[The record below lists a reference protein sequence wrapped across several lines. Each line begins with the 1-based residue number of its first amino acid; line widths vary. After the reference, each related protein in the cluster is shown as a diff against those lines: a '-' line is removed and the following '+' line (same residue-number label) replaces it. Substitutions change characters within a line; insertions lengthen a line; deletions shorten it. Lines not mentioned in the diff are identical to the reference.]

1 MKDQQKQL
9 NQIISVSINTIL
21 CSNLQLYTYH
31 FIVIEATLVDNN
43 AAEDVIF
50 PGTNSSISD
59 LVSIT
64 IPAEFIQCRSEA
76 TGTYT
81 NVIFMPS
88 TLNNLFMCR
97 C

>member
-1 MKDQQKQL
+1 M
-9 NQIISVSINTIL
+9 SIDTVL
-21 CSNLQLYTYH
+21 CSNLQLYTYL

-59 LVSIT
+59 LISIT

-76 TGTYT
+76 IGTYT
-81 NVIFMPS
+81 NVILMPS
-88 TLNNLFMCR
+88 THNNLFMCR